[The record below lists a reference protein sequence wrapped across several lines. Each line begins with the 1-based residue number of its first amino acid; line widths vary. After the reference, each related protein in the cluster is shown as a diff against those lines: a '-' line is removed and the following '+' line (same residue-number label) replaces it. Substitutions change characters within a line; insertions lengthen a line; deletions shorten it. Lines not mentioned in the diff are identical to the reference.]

1 MDYAGLLTAAE
12 APSEAPA
19 HAARAAFAGQRWSD
33 PQTWPD
39 GVPPAGS
46 TVRIAP
52 GRTVLLDQDID
63 VAGLHVEGTL
73 QIARRDTRIA
83 AGWVLVCGEGRLEA
97 GTPAQPFD
105 AKLQITLCSAGRGI
119 APHPLLG
126 HKFLAAVDGG
136 TIELHGE
143 QRTSWVPL
151 GMTVAPGHNTL
162 RLAQPVDWRTG
173 ERIAIASGADHA
185 LVEERAI
192 VMVGTDRLTV
202 TLDRALAHRHHGS
215 QTPLQHRVPGS
226 VAKALLLHRN
236 IVVEGCA
243 DSERSGQGGYC
254 MIGSA
259 AAGTDADAAQRHA
272 VGRFSGVEFRR
283 MGQLNCPGRYP
294 LLWNNNGEAADSAAS
309 GCLVRDCYQRGI
321 VSAGSPHVLISDNVV
336 LKPYGHGFI
345 VDAGDDSPQFI
356 ASNLAVRPRV
366 ARFADSTMRG
376 YGEHR
381 PRAYWVVR
389 QPPSRAAAQS
399 LHAQ

>member
-1 MDYAGLLTAAE
+1 MDFAGLLTAAE
-12 APSEAPA
+12 APSEAPGQA
-19 HAARAAFAGQRWSD
+19 VPEACAGQRWSD

-39 GVPPAGS
+39 GPPQAGS
-46 TVRIAP
+46 TVRIER
-52 GRTVLLDQDID
+52 GRTIVLDQDID
-63 VAGLHVEGTL
+63 VAGLHIEGTL
-73 QIARRDTRIA
+73 HVARRDTRIA
-83 AGWVLVCGEGRLEA
+83 AGWILVRGNGRLEA
-97 GTPAQPFD
+97 GTATQPFD
-105 AKLQITLCSAGRGI
+105 ARLQITLCSAQRGS

-126 HKFLAAVDGG
+126 HKFLAAIDGG

-143 QRTSWVPL
+143 QRSSWVPL
-151 GMTVAPGHNTL
+151 GTTVAPGHATL
-162 RLAQPVDWRTG
+162 RLAQPVDWRVG

-185 LVEERAI
+185 LVEEREIA
-192 VMVGTDRLTV
+192 MVGADRLTL
-202 TLDRALAHRHHGS
+202 TLDRPLAHRHHGS
-215 QTPLQHRVPGS
+215 HTPLQHRVPGS

-254 MIGSA
+254 IIGSND
-259 AAGTDADAAQRHA
+259 GGADAAARRHA

-294 LLWNNNGEAADSAAS
+294 LLWCNNGEAADSAVS

-321 VSAGSPHVLISDNVV
+321 VSAGSPHVAIADNVV

-381 PRAYWVVR
+381 PRAFWVVR
-389 QPPSRAAAQS
+389 QPPSRAAAPS
-399 LHAQ
+399 LHVR